1 VLSSWQTVTNAVEK
15 KSTSSSALKMKA
27 AYLTKMFLTSYQT
40 KRCHTPEDSNIH
52 IHCNERHRYIHWP
65 ICARRQQ
72 LSLTYWSNNGP
83 FPILQLLGEQT
94 AVNGVQKLAIL
105 QLTQV
110 SGQQNISTSI
120 FKI

>member
-27 AYLTKMFLTSYQT
+27 AYLTKMFLISYQT
-40 KRCHTPEDSNIH
+40 YPEDSNIH

-65 ICARRQQ
+65 ICDRRQQ
-72 LSLTYWSNNGP
+72 LSLTYWSSNGP